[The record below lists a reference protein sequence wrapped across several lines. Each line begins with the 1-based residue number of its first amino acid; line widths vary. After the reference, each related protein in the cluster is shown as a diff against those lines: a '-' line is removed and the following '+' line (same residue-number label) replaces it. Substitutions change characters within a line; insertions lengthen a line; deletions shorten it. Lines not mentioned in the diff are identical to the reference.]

1 LTIVG
6 SQTGANEAGDKLY
19 PARMRANGL
28 GWALGIGRLG
38 GIAGPALGGDL
49 LAPGLRPP
57 IIFLSACGFIL
68 GAAVATA
75 LLRFREER
83 VESLTISW
91 PTIPTSITRGL
102 ARPEE
107 RRSPTR
113 SGKRP
118 ASGFDYTLYS
128 QLTLAGPEV
137 RIHLPPAGSPQTF
150 GPRFRLLE
158 KVGNS
163 CPAATGGA
171 AEAQCQWDG
180 CCRDAVTRPCS
191 RVAAVAASMVAGSG
205 SVAAAS
211 VGGGWGWRGG
221 GWGWGLGWG

>member
-1 LTIVG
+1 
-6 SQTGANEAGDKLY
+6 
-19 PARMRANGL
+19 MRANGL

-137 RIHLPPAGSPQTF
+137 RIHLPPAKSHV
-150 GPRFRLLE
+150 R
-158 KVGNS
+158 
-163 CPAATGGA
+163 TGAGR
-171 AEAQCQWDG
+171 G
-180 CCRDAVTRPCS
+180 S
-191 RVAAVAASMVAGSG
+191 RVQKSPSSAKEYGSYG
-205 SVAAAS
+205 PNGATAEPVRHRQTK
-211 VGGGWGWRGG
+211 RGG
-221 GWGWGLGWG
+221 YRYVRPTATASHLDYYAQSDTPRATADNGQHVAIT

>member
-1 LTIVG
+1 MTIVG

-137 RIHLPPAGSPQTF
+137 RIHLPPAKSQLRTRYSFKRSAGEESRSGAPGTDPSITELRKDSNRRSF
-150 GPRFRLLE
+150 
-158 KVGNS
+158 S
-163 CPAATGGA
+163 C
-171 AEAQCQWDG
+171 
-180 CCRDAVTRPCS
+180 S
-191 RVAAVAASMVAGSG
+191 
-205 SVAAAS
+205 
-211 VGGGWGWRGG
+211 
-221 GWGWGLGWG
+221 